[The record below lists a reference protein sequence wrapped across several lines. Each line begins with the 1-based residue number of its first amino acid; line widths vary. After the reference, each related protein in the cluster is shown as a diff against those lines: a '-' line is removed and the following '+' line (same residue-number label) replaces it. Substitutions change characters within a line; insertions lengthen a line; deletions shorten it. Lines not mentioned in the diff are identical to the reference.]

1 MTGVVPPDVEEPRG
15 CTHLDQIR
23 DVEPSADGCEA
34 CLAIGGSWVHLRL
47 CLTCGLVACCDSS
60 PNRHA
65 SAHARSDGHPVV
77 RTLQPDEDWAWCFVD
92 GVYLEPA

>member
-1 MTGVVPPDVEEPRG
+1 MTEEPRG

-34 CLAIGGSWVHLRL
+34 CLAIGGTWIHLRL
-47 CLTCGLVACCDSS
+47 CLTCGRVACCDSS

-65 SAHARSDGHPVV
+65 SAHARADGHPVL
-77 RTLQPDEDWAWCFVD
+77 RTLEPDEDWAWCFVD

>member
-1 MTGVVPPDVEEPRG
+1 MSEEPRG

-34 CLAIGGSWVHLRL
+34 CLAIGGTWVHLRL

-65 SAHARSDGHPVV
+65 SAHARVDGHPVV
-77 RTLQPDEDWAWCFVD
+77 RTLQADEDWAWCFVD

>member
-1 MTGVVPPDVEEPRG
+1 MTGAVPSNGEEPRG

-23 DVEPSADGCEA
+23 NVEPSADGCEA
-34 CLAIGGSWVHLRL
+34 CLAIGGTWVHLRL
-47 CLTCGLVACCDSS
+47 CLTCGRVACCDSS

-65 SAHARSDGHPVV
+65 SAHARADGHPVV
-77 RTLQPDEDWAWCFVD
+77 RTLQPDEDWAWCYVD